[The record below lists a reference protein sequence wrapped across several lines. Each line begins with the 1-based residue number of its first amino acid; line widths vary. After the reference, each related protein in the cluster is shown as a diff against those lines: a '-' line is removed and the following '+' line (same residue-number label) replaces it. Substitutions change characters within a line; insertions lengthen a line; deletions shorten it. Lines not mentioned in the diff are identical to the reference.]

1 MKHSNISVFVPHV
14 GCPHKCSFCDQRTI
28 SGAQSLPRG
37 NYVRQVCEQALRE
50 VRSPEDTEIAFF
62 GGSFTAVPRDYML
75 ELLEA
80 AREYVG
86 EGRFRGI
93 RCSTRPDCINAE
105 VLDLLKDYGVTAI
118 ELGAQSMKDE
128 VLAANERGHTAQDVV
143 NASRLIKEY
152 GFELGLQ
159 MMTGLPGDDDN
170 GAVDTARQ
178 LIALQP
184 DAVRIYPTV
193 VVRGTELEKLWRSG
207 DYREHSVED
216 AVRVGA
222 RLLPMFQE
230 AGIPVI
236 RLGLNPTEE
245 LSGGAA
251 LAGAYHPALG
261 ELIRSRILRNRAEEM
276 LKELHCEGKNVTIS
290 VPGKQLSQMLG
301 QKRGNVAWLQEQFH
315 MKSLRVVPSSEPDG
329 IRIETEAPRNPAKMV
344 PADPD
349 RKSVV

>member
-1 MKHSNISVFVPHV
+1 MARRAVFPVFIPHL
-14 GCPHKCSFCDQRTI
+14 GCPNECVFCDQRRI
-28 SGAQSLPRG
+28 SGSPLPASGRTVSALLDEARG
-37 NYVRQVCEQALRE
+37 NGLRDAE
-50 VRSPEDTEIAFF
+50 LAYY
-62 GGSFTAVPRDYML
+62 GGSFTAIPASEQE

-80 AREYVG
+80 AQPFLFDG
-86 EGRFRGI
+86 TI
-93 RCSTRPDCINAE
+93 RSIRLSTRPDAIDAE
-105 VLDLLKDYGVTAI
+105 VVERLKRYRVDTV
-118 ELGAQSMKDE
+118 ELGAQSMSDR
-128 VLAANERGHTAQDVV
+128 VLCLSGRGHTAKDTVRAV
-143 NASRLIKEY
+143 KALRSAGRHVI
-152 GFELGLQ
+152 LQ

-261 ELIRSRILRNRAEEM
+261 ELVRSRILRNRAEEM

-344 PADPD
+344 PADP
-349 RKSVV
+349 